1 MMPVPR
7 TRIASR
13 WWLCLLLHL
22 ACGLCFFDFFAQ
34 KEPVSTVKGE
44 TVKTGSYSHLKLL
57 KRLRKADEA
66 EKSWK
71 AFCKETGYKSTSDMP
86 EDVLEQFVLN
96 PEHHSADRLSAFALE
111 ARLPKVAS
119 DFEDDEMEFGG
130 FMDSNLYGLVK
141 SDKEQQEER
150 RQRVIQ
156 IRSFMSDPEKAKLW
170 RRFCLEAED
179 PDDEES
185 RAVRSEMAA
194 RSDLGRRKTALESW
208 LDAETGKAPPGG
220 NKWGV

>member
-1 MMPVPR
+1 MPVSR

-44 TVKTGSYSHLKLL
+44 TVKTGSYNHLKLL
-57 KRLRKADEA
+57 KRLRKAAEA

-71 AFCKETGYKSTSDMP
+71 EYCKETGYKSTSDMP

-119 DFEDDEMEFGG
+119 DYEDDEMEFGG

-150 RQRVIQ
+150 RQRVVQ
-156 IRSFMSDPEKAKLW
+156 IRGFMSDPEKAKLW

-185 RAVRSEMAA
+185 RAVRAEMAA

-220 NKWGV
+220 KKWGV